1 MPIKGYGLWKGTLKA
16 WDIKDART
24 DPKSPHGHIKF
35 TDDSGRTLDCAINVK
50 SSDIVTEVVYW
61 KFRSPNFFDPSHPII
76 TKLKGLTERRFYEA
90 DSASDSQLGLRI
102 DLLRDGFID
111 LKAGHIP
118 PWNTPGVPND
128 DIVDFLQDFVLNG
141 VAKKAEVYIFGQRYP
156 SKDGLHQVHMV
167 QGSFFNAE
175 HPGWEKENG
184 VHQDGGI
191 FLHFPDEDKWEAFFI
206 AFASQA
212 SKTNDEGY
220 PDTKETLAQH
230 ILGRHVIDDD
240 DEVTTGSG
248 VANAR
253 IHSALVN
260 PEGPDNS
267 PVREMIRVRNIGDV
281 EIDLSGCIFENQ
293 SGARQVIAARSG
305 GRPVV
310 SAGGQAEFPAGDCY
324 LPNNRDGR
332 ILLKDARG
340 TVIDMVQ
347 YQKEQASRQ
356 GQWIVF

>member
-1 MPIKGYGLWKGTLKA
+1 MPIEGYGLWKGTLKA

-24 DPKSPHGHIKF
+24 DPETPHGHIKF
-35 TDDSGRTLDCAINVK
+35 TDDSRRTLDCAINVK

-61 KFRSPNFFDPSHPII
+61 KFRGPDNFFDPSHPII
-76 TKLKGLTERRFYEA
+76 AKLKGLSERRFYDA
-90 DSASDSQLGLRI
+90 DSPSDSRLGLRI

-141 VAKKAEVYIFGQRYP
+141 VAKKAEVYIFGQQYG
-156 SKDGLHQVHMV
+156 SKNGLHQIHMV
-167 QGSFFNAE
+167 QGSFHNPE
-175 HPGWEKENG
+175 HPNWEEENG

-191 FLHFPDEDKWEAFFI
+191 FLHFPEEDKWEAFFI

-212 SKTNDEGY
+212 WKTNDGTGY
-220 PDTKETLAQH
+220 PDTTETLAQH
-230 ILGRHVIDDD
+230 ILGGPPPIIPPVPGVIN
-240 DEVTTGSG
+240 VK
-248 VANAR
+248 

-260 PEGPDNS
+260 PVGPDNS
-267 PVREMIRVRNIGDV
+267 PVLEMIRIRNTGDADV
-281 EIDLSGCIFENQ
+281 DLTGYVFENQ
-293 SGARQVIAARSG
+293 NRANQPIAARGG

-310 SAGGQAEFPAGDCY
+310 AVGKEVEFPAGACY

-340 TVIDMVQ
+340 TVIDMAQ
-347 YQKEQASRQ
+347 YRKAQASRE